1 MHRQLLVSIINV
13 YNDERMRVNRVA
25 SLKIDRDGWGAF
37 IVLDNN
43 LDVRISLN

>member
-1 MHRQLLVSIINV
+1 
-13 YNDERMRVNRVA
+13 
-25 SLKIDRDGWGAF
+25 LKIDRDGWGAF